1 MENSLVLWWQ
11 AAQDAAAI
19 LNDPATTP
27 AIWHQRFLKEIMK
40 EIPCFGPYWCKY
52 IYGDIGHHIAP
63 EIVDLY
69 NYSMVGNGSEDHL
82 RMMGIKFKD
91 AQREGLEILR
101 ELKDVVN
108 KVLESGL
115 HNGLQRAREEMRLR
129 PLNTY
134 DAQVQSCECKKG
146 LRQRAAAR

>member
-1 MENSLVLWWQ
+1 
-11 AAQDAAAI
+11 
-19 LNDPATTP
+19 
-27 AIWHQRFLKEIMK
+27 MK

-52 IYGDIGHHIAP
+52 IYGDIGQHIAP
-63 EIVDLY
+63 AVVDLE
-69 NYSMVGNGSEDHL
+69 NYSMVGNGCEDYL
-82 RMMGIKFKD
+82 RMMGLKFGD
-91 AQREGLEILR
+91 AQQEGLEIIR

-129 PLNTY
+129 PLTAY
-134 DAQVQSCECKKG
+134 DVQVQSCECKKG